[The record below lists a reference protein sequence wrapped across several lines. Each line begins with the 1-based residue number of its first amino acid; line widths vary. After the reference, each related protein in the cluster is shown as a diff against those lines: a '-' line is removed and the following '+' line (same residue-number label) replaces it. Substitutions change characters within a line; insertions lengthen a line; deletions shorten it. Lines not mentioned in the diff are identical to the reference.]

1 MKHQT
6 VGLQFDFQKS
16 KRAKPWKT
24 ALPIAGVPLLAAV
37 LLLALKPAR
46 ESLKCLC
53 NLVFAASEA
62 VNAYAY
68 DYFEVSDAASPVLAL
83 GLLVTAA
90 AGVLLLAYLRGSKIV
105 PLLAA
110 LALAGGEI
118 WFGLTPPAAVNVLI
132 FALLALLALP
142 VDTLRGRLVF
152 LLAVMAV
159 FLTVQLLAPGV
170 RMGVEEASEHVR
182 DRLDAA
188 EQLVSGADYT
198 PQQEPPKTAREE
210 NRLDTET
217 AGETSGDTQNTQD
230 YQHIYEQEQ
239 EISRPKRIDYLKIAV
254 LTILILALL
263 TLPFLP
269 FVLFDA
275 RRRKA
280 MERRAAFDSPDCGE
294 AIRAMFLHLT
304 AYLDHC
310 GKGVGNRPFSQWDAA
325 LAQTVSPEYAAQFRH
340 AAALFEES
348 AYSTHAMGEEQ
359 RAELQSLLTG
369 TERLLYDN
377 ANRKTKF
384 RLKYV
389 ECLHA

>member
-1 MKHQT
+1 M
-6 VGLQFDFQKS
+6 
-16 KRAKPWKT
+16 
-24 ALPIAGVPLLAAV
+24 PLLAAV

-53 NLVFAASEA
+53 NLMFAASET

-68 DYFEVSDAASPVLAL
+68 DYFKVSDAASPVLAL

-90 AGVLLLAYLRGSKIV
+90 AGVLLLAYLRSSKIV

-110 LALAGGEI
+110 LALTGGEI

-198 PQQEPPKTAREE
+198 PQQEPPQTAREE
-210 NRLDTET
+210 NRLDTEA

-230 YQHIYEQEQ
+230 YQHIYEQKQ

-294 AIRAMFLHLT
+294 AIRAMFLHLA
-304 AYLDHC
+304 AYLDRC

-359 RAELQSLLTG
+359 RAELQSLLTE

-377 ANRKTKF
+377 ADRRTKF

>member
-16 KRAKPWKT
+16 ERAKPWKT
-24 ALPIAGVPLLAAV
+24 ALPIVGVPLLAAV

-90 AGVLLLAYLRGSKIV
+90 AGVLLLAYLRSSKIV

-198 PQQEPPKTAREE
+198 PQQEPPQTAREE

-217 AGETSGDTQNTQD
+217 AGEMSGDTQNTQD

-280 MERRAAFDSPDCGE
+280 MERRAAFNSPDCGE

-304 AYLDHC
+304 AYLDPC
-310 GKGVGNRPFSQWDAA
+310 GK
-325 LAQTVSPEYAAQFRH
+325 
-340 AAALFEES
+340 
-348 AYSTHAMGEEQ
+348 
-359 RAELQSLLTG
+359 
-369 TERLLYDN
+369 
-377 ANRKTKF
+377 
-384 RLKYV
+384 
-389 ECLHA
+389 

>member
-16 KRAKPWKT
+16 ERAKPWKT
-24 ALPIAGVPLLAAV
+24 ALPIAGVP
-37 LLLALKPAR
+37 LLALKPAR

-53 NLVFAASEA
+53 NLVFAASET

-83 GLLVTAA
+83 GLLVTAT

-142 VDTLRGRLVF
+142 MDTLRGRLIF
-152 LLAVMAV
+152 LLAVTAV
-159 FLTVQLLAPGV
+159 FLTIQLLTPGV
-170 RMGVEEASEHVR
+170 RTGVEEASEHVR

-188 EQLVSGADYT
+188 EQLVSGADHT
-198 PQQEPPKTAREE
+198 PQQEPPQTTREE

-217 AGETSGDTQNTQD
+217 AGETPGDTQNTQD

-239 EISRPKRIDYLKIAV
+239 EISRPKRIDCLKIAV

-269 FVLFDA
+269 FALFDA

-280 MERRAAFDSPDCGE
+280 LERRAAFASPDCGE
-294 AIRAMFLHLT
+294 AIRAMFLHLA
-304 AYLDHC
+304 AYLDRC
-310 GKGVGNRPFSQWDAA
+310 GKGVGNRPFSQWDVA
-325 LAQTVSPEYAAQFRH
+325 LSQTVSPEYAAQFHH
-340 AAALFEES
+340 AAALFEEA
-348 AYSTHAMGEEQ
+348 AYSTHTMGEEQ
-359 RAELQSLLTG
+359 RAELQSLLNE
-369 TERLLYDN
+369 TERLLYDG
-377 ANRKTKF
+377 ADWKTKF
-384 RLKYV
+384 CLKYV